1 MRRYFGGGVMNLIS
15 VSADRDYEVV
25 IDIDWQKAL
34 EPNLV
39 NRGQVAV
46 IVSEAMRDRIIGLPE
61 TEAQI
66 HIFTVPD
73 SEAGKSFATYQKVLD
88 WLGAA
93 GFTRNDL
100 IVAVGGGAVTDL
112 SGFVAS
118 SWLRGIDW
126 VAVPT
131 TLAAMVDAAVGG
143 KTGINSEYGKNL
155 IGSFYSP
162 ISVLVDLSWLE
173 TLSDRDF
180 AAGLAEVLK
189 SGFIVDG
196 QIVELLKGKE
206 LAEIRADAALT
217 LELISRTVAVKAKVV
232 SGDFKESFD
241 REILNYGH
249 TLGHAIELH
258 SKYALRHGEC
268 VSIGLVFAANLAK
281 QIGSLSDEV
290 TSLHQEILRN
300 LGLPVTYES
309 RHWPELRAN
318 MTIDKKSR
326 SGTLRFVAIS
336 EIGKTLR
343 IEGPSE
349 SDLLAAY
356 ERLSS

>member
-1 MRRYFGGGVMNLIS
+1 MKSIS
-15 VSADRDYEVV
+15 VTADRDYEVV
-25 IDIDWQKAL
+25 IDIDWQKAI
-34 EPNLV
+34 EPYLT

-46 IVSEAMRDRIIGLPE
+46 IVSEAMRDRIANLPS
-61 TEAQI
+61 TDAQI

-162 ISVLVDLSWLE
+162 ISVLVDLSWLS

-180 AAGLAEVLK
+180 AAGLAEVIK
-189 SGFIVDG
+189 CGFIVDT
-196 QIVELLKGKE
+196 QIVELLKDRNLLE
-206 LAEIRADAALT
+206 VRSDRDLT
-217 LELISRTVAVKAKVV
+217 LELITRSIAVKAKVV

-268 VSIGLVFAANLAK
+268 VSIGLVFAANLANESGILADQATDLHK
-281 QIGSLSDEV
+281 KILS
-290 TSLHQEILRN
+290 N
-300 LGLPVTYES
+300 LGLPTSYEG

-318 MTIDKKSR
+318 MAIDKKSR

-336 EIGKTLR
+336 ELGRTLR
-343 IEGPSE
+343 IEAPSE

-356 ERLSS
+356 ERLCS

>member
-1 MRRYFGGGVMNLIS
+1 MVNIS
-15 VSADRDYEVV
+15 VSADRNYDVV
-25 IDIDWQKAL
+25 VDCNWRQAL
-34 EPNLV
+34 EPFLA
-39 NRGQVAV
+39 NRGQVAI
-46 IVSEAMRDRIIGLPE
+46 IVSEAMANRLTDLPD
-61 TEAQI
+61 TDAQI
-66 HIFTVPD
+66 HIFSVPD
-73 SEAGKSFATYQKVLD
+73 SEAGKSFASYQKLLD

-126 VAVPT
+126 IAVPT

-162 ISVLVDLSWLE
+162 IAVLVDLSWLD

-180 AAGLAEVLK
+180 AAGLAEVIK
-189 SGFIVDG
+189 SGFIADSE
-196 QIVELLKGKE
+196 IVNLLKAQNLEGVRKD
-206 LAEIRADAALT
+206 RNLT
-217 LELISRTVAVKAKVV
+217 LDLITRTVAVKAKVV
-232 SGDFKESFD
+232 SGDFRESFD

-258 SKYALRHGEC
+258 SKYSLRHGEC
-268 VSIGLVFAANLAK
+268 VAVGLVFAANLAN
-281 QIGSLSDEV
+281 QLGILSDE
-290 TSLHQEILRN
+290 TTNLHSEILAN
-300 LGLPVTYES
+300 LSLPVSYES
-309 RHWPELRAN
+309 KFWPELRAA
-318 MTIDKKSR
+318 MSIDKKSR

-336 EIGKTLR
+336 QIGKTLR
-343 IEGPSE
+343 IEAPSE

>member
-1 MRRYFGGGVMNLIS
+1 MKNIS
-15 VSADRDYEVV
+15 VSADREYEVI
-25 IDIDWQKAL
+25 IDIDWRKAL
-34 EPNLV
+34 APYLV
-39 NRGQVAV
+39 NRGQVAL
-46 IVSEAMRDRIIGLPE
+46 IVSEAMRDRMVGLPD
-61 TEAQI
+61 TDAQV

-73 SEAGKSFATYQKVLD
+73 SEAGKSFASYQKVLD

-100 IVAVGGGAVTDL
+100 VVAVGGGAVTDL

-118 SWLRGIDW
+118 CWLRGIDW

-162 ISVLVDLSWLE
+162 ISVLVDLSWLD

-196 QIVELLKGKE
+196 QIIELLKEKK
-206 LAEIRADAALT
+206 LQQVRSSRALT
-217 LELISRTVAVKAKVV
+217 LELIIRTVAVKAKVV

-249 TLGHAIELH
+249 TLGHAIELQ
-258 SKYALRHGEC
+258 SKYTLRHGEC

-281 QIGSLSDEV
+281 QLGILSEEIAA
-290 TSLHQEILRN
+290 LHQEILNN
-300 LGLPVTYES
+300 LGLPVSYES

-318 MTIDKKSR
+318 MAIDKKSR

-336 EIGKTLR
+336 DIGKTLR
-343 IEGPSE
+343 IGAPSE

-356 ERLSS
+356 ERLCS

>member
-1 MRRYFGGGVMNLIS
+1 MERIS
-15 VSADRDYEVV
+15 VSADRDYE
-25 IDIDWQKAL
+25 ILIEINWQKSI
-34 EPNLV
+34 EPYLN

-46 IVSEAMRDRIIGLPE
+46 IVSETMRERMTDLPQ
-61 TEAQI
+61 TDAQI

-73 SEAGKSFATYQKVLD
+73 SEAGKSFATYQKLLD

-100 IVAVGGGAVTDL
+100 VIAVGGGAVTDL

-118 SWLRGIDW
+118 TWLRGIDW
-126 VAVPT
+126 IAVPT

-162 ISVLVDLSWLE
+162 ISVLVDLSWLD

-189 SGFIVDG
+189 SGFIADG
-196 QIVELLKGKE
+196 QIVELLKAKTLSE
-206 LAEIRADAALT
+206 VRTNQALT
-217 LELISRTVAVKAKVV
+217 LELISRTVTVKAKVV

-258 SKYALRHGEC
+258 SKYMLRHGEC
-268 VSIGLVFAANLAK
+268 VSIGLVFAANLAN
-281 QIGSLSDEV
+281 QVGILSDEI
-290 TSLHQEILRN
+290 TTLHVSILER
-300 LGLPVTYES
+300 LGLPVSYES

-318 MTIDKKSR
+318 MAIDKKSR

-343 IEGPSE
+343 IEAPVE

-356 ERLSS
+356 ERLCS

>member
-1 MRRYFGGGVMNLIS
+1 MKYIS
-15 VSADRDYEVV
+15 FSADRDYQVV
-25 IDIDWQKAL
+25 IDANWQIAL
-34 EPNLV
+34 EPYLI

-46 IVSEAMRDRIIGLPE
+46 IVSEAMCDRITDLPE
-61 TEAQI
+61 TDAQI

-73 SEAGKSFATYQKVLD
+73 SEAGKSFATYQKLLD

-100 IVAVGGGAVTDL
+100 VIAVGGGAVTDL

-118 SWLRGIDW
+118 TWLRGIDW

-162 ISVLVDLSWLE
+162 ISVLVDLSWLD

-189 SGFIVDG
+189 SGFIADGEIVD
-196 QIVELLKGKE
+196 LL
-206 LAEIRADAALT
+206 DAKTLPEVRSNQTLT

-268 VSIGLVFAANLAK
+268 VSIGLVFAANLAN
-281 QIGSLSDEV
+281 QVGLLSAEI
-290 TSLHQEILRN
+290 TALHVNILER
-300 LGLPVTYES
+300 LGLPTSYES

-318 MTIDKKSR
+318 MAIDKKSR
-326 SGTLRFVAIS
+326 SGTLRFVGIS

-343 IEGPSE
+343 IEAPSE

-356 ERLSS
+356 ERLCS

>member
-1 MRRYFGGGVMNLIS
+1 MSNIS
-15 VSADRDYEVV
+15 VSADRKYEVE
-25 IDIDWQKAL
+25 IDINWQAAIKPL
-34 EPNLV
+34 LV
-39 NRGQVAV
+39 DRGQVAI
-46 IVSEAMRDRIIGLPE
+46 IVSEAMRDRIVGLPE
-61 TEAQI
+61 SDAQI

-100 IVAVGGGAVTDL
+100 VIAVGGGAVTDL

-118 SWLRGIDW
+118 TWLRGIDW

-162 ISVLVDLSWLE
+162 ISVLVDLAWLE

-189 SGFIVDG
+189 SGFIVDRV
-196 QIVELLKGKE
+196 IVELLKGKSVQE
-206 LAEIRADAALT
+206 VRSDRALT
-217 LELISRTVAVKAKVV
+217 LELISRTVGVKAKVV

-258 SKYALRHGEC
+258 CKYSLRHGEC
-268 VSIGLVFAANLAK
+268 VSIGLVFAANLAN
-281 QIGSLSDEV
+281 QTGILSDEI
-290 TSLHQEILRN
+290 TQLHLSILQK
-300 LGLPVTYES
+300 LGLPTTYES
-309 RHWPELRAN
+309 RHWAELRAS
-318 MTIDKKSR
+318 MAIDKKSR

-343 IEGPSE
+343 IEAPSE

>member
-1 MRRYFGGGVMNLIS
+1 MKNIS

-25 IDIDWQKAL
+25 IDANWQVAL
-34 EPNLV
+34 EPYLV
-39 NRGQVAV
+39 SRGQVAV
-46 IVSEAMRDRIIGLPE
+46 IVSEAMCDRITGLPD
-61 TEAQI
+61 TDAQI
-66 HIFTVPD
+66 HIFSVPD
-73 SEAGKSFATYQKVLD
+73 SEAGKSFATYLKLLD

-100 IVAVGGGAVTDL
+100 VIAVGGGAVTDL

-118 SWLRGIDW
+118 TWLRGIDW

-162 ISVLVDLSWLE
+162 ISVLVDLSWLD

-189 SGFIVDG
+189 SGFIADG
-196 QIVELLKGKE
+196 QIVELL
-206 LAEIRADAALT
+206 DAKTLPEVRSNQALT

-268 VSIGLVFAANLAK
+268 VSIGLVFAANLAN
-281 QIGSLSDEV
+281 QVGLLSDEV
-290 TSLHQEILRN
+290 TALHLKILEK
-300 LGLPVTYES
+300 LGLPTSYES
-309 RHWPELRAN
+309 QHWPELRAN
-318 MTIDKKSR
+318 MAIDKKSR
-326 SGTLRFVAIS
+326 SGTLRFVGIS

-343 IEGPSE
+343 IEAPSE

-356 ERLSS
+356 ERLCS

>member
-1 MRRYFGGGVMNLIS
+1 MKSIS
-15 VSADRDYEVV
+15 VTADRDYEVV
-25 IDIDWQKAL
+25 IDIDWQKAI
-34 EPNLV
+34 EPCLT

-46 IVSEAMRDRIIGLPE
+46 IVSEAMRDRIVNLPV
-61 TEAQI
+61 TDAQI

-162 ISVLVDLSWLE
+162 ISVLVDLSWLS

-180 AAGLAEVLK
+180 AAGLAEVIK
-189 SGFIVDG
+189 CGFIVDTE
-196 QIVELLKGKE
+196 IVELLKDRN
-206 LAEIRADAALT
+206 LLDVRSDRALT
-217 LELISRTVAVKAKVV
+217 LELITRSIAVKAKVV

-268 VSIGLVFAANLAK
+268 VSIGLVFAANLANESGILADQATDLHK
-281 QIGSLSDEV
+281 KILS
-290 TSLHQEILRN
+290 N
-300 LGLPVTYES
+300 LGLPTSYES

-318 MTIDKKSR
+318 MAIDKKSR

-343 IEGPSE
+343 IEAPSE

-356 ERLSS
+356 ERLCS

>member
-1 MRRYFGGGVMNLIS
+1 MSNIS
-15 VSADRDYEVV
+15 VSADRKYEVE
-25 IDIDWQKAL
+25 IDVNWQAAIKPL
-34 EPNLV
+34 LV
-39 NRGQVAV
+39 DRGQVAI
-46 IVSEAMRDRIIGLPE
+46 IVSEAMRNRIVGLPE
-61 TEAQI
+61 TDAQI

-100 IVAVGGGAVTDL
+100 VIAVGGGAVTDL

-162 ISVLVDLSWLE
+162 ISVLVDLAWLE

-196 QIVELLKGKE
+196 VIVELLKGKSVPE
-206 LAEIRADAALT
+206 VRSDRALT
-217 LELISRTVAVKAKVV
+217 LELISRTVGVKAKVV

-258 SKYALRHGEC
+258 CKYSLRHGEC
-268 VSIGLVFAANLAK
+268 VSIGLVFAANLAN
-281 QIGSLSDEV
+281 QTGILSDEI
-290 TSLHQEILRN
+290 TQLHLSILQK
-300 LGLPVTYES
+300 LGLPTTYES
-309 RHWPELRAN
+309 RHWAELRAS
-318 MTIDKKSR
+318 MAIDKKSR

-343 IEGPSE
+343 IEAPSE

>member
-1 MRRYFGGGVMNLIS
+1 MSNIS
-15 VSADRDYEVV
+15 VSADRKYEVE
-25 IDIDWQKAL
+25 IDINWQAAIKPL
-34 EPNLV
+34 LV
-39 NRGQVAV
+39 DRGQVAI
-46 IVSEAMRDRIIGLPE
+46 IVSEAMRDRIVGLPE
-61 TEAQI
+61 SDAQI

-162 ISVLVDLSWLE
+162 ISVLVDLSWLS

-180 AAGLAEVLK
+180 AAGLAEVIK
-189 SGFIVDG
+189 CGFIVDTE
-196 QIVELLKGKE
+196 IVELLKSRKLLE
-206 LAEIRADAALT
+206 VRSDRDLT
-217 LELISRTVAVKAKVV
+217 LELITRSIAVKAKVV

-268 VSIGLVFAANLAK
+268 VSIGLVFAANLANQSGILADQATDLHEK
-281 QIGSLSDEV
+281 ILS
-290 TSLHQEILRN
+290 N
-300 LGLPVTYES
+300 LGLPTSYES

-318 MTIDKKSR
+318 MAIDKKSR

-336 EIGKTLR
+336 EFGKTLR
-343 IEGPSE
+343 IEAPSE

-356 ERLSS
+356 ERLCS

>member
-1 MRRYFGGGVMNLIS
+1 MKYIS

-25 IDIDWQKAL
+25 IDANWQIAL
-34 EPNLV
+34 ETYLA

-46 IVSEAMRDRIIGLPE
+46 IVSEAMRDRITDFPD
-61 TEAQI
+61 TDAQI

-73 SEAGKSFATYQKVLD
+73 SEAGKSFATYQKLLD

-100 IVAVGGGAVTDL
+100 VIAVGGGAVTDL

-118 SWLRGIDW
+118 TWLRGIDW

-162 ISVLVDLSWLE
+162 ISVLVDLSWLD

-189 SGFIVDG
+189 SGFIADG
-196 QIVELLKGKE
+196 EIVELL
-206 LAEIRADAALT
+206 DAKTLSEVRSNQALT

-268 VSIGLVFAANLAK
+268 VSIGLVFAANLAN
-281 QIGSLSDEV
+281 QVGLLSAEI
-290 TSLHQEILRN
+290 TALHVNILER
-300 LGLPVTYES
+300 LGLPTSYES

-318 MTIDKKSR
+318 MAIDKKSR
-326 SGTLRFVAIS
+326 SGTLRFVGIS

-343 IEGPSE
+343 IEAPSE

-356 ERLSS
+356 ERLCS

>member
-1 MRRYFGGGVMNLIS
+1 MKNIS
-15 VSADRDYEVV
+15 VSADREYEVI
-25 IDIDWQKAL
+25 IDIDWRKAL
-34 EPNLV
+34 APYLV
-39 NRGQVAV
+39 NRGQVAL
-46 IVSEAMRDRIIGLPE
+46 IVSEAMRDRMVGLPD
-61 TEAQI
+61 TDAQV

-73 SEAGKSFATYQKVLD
+73 SEAGKSFASYQKVLD

-100 IVAVGGGAVTDL
+100 VVAVGGGAVTDL

-162 ISVLVDLSWLE
+162 ISVLVDLSWLD
-173 TLSDRDF
+173 TLSNRDF

-196 QIVELLKGKE
+196 QIIELLKEKK
-206 LAEIRADAALT
+206 LQQVRSSRALT
-217 LELISRTVAVKAKVV
+217 LELIIRTVAVKAKVV

-249 TLGHAIELH
+249 TLGHAIELQ
-258 SKYALRHGEC
+258 SKYTLRHGEC

-281 QIGSLSDEV
+281 QLGILSEEIAA
-290 TSLHQEILRN
+290 LHQEILNN
-300 LGLPVTYES
+300 LGLPVSYES

-318 MTIDKKSR
+318 MAIDKKSR

-336 EIGKTLR
+336 DIGKTLR
-343 IEGPSE
+343 IEAPSE

-356 ERLSS
+356 ERLCS

>member
-1 MRRYFGGGVMNLIS
+1 MKSIAVT
-15 VSADRDYEVV
+15 ADRDYKVL
-25 IDIDWQKAL
+25 IDINWQSAL
-34 EPNLV
+34 EPLLGS
-39 NRGQVAV
+39 RGQIAV
-46 IVSEAMRDRIIGLPE
+46 IVSETMRDRIINLPS
-61 TEAQI
+61 TDAQI

-100 IVAVGGGAVTDL
+100 VVAVGGGAVTDL

-118 SWLRGIDW
+118 SWLRGIEW

-162 ISVLVDLSWLE
+162 VSVLVDLTWLE

-189 SGFIVDG
+189 SGFIADPE
-196 QIVELLKGKE
+196 IVELLKTRK
-206 LAEIRADAALT
+206 LADVRNDRALT
-217 LELISRTVAVKAKVV
+217 LELITRTVAVKAKVV
-232 SGDFKESFD
+232 SGDFRESFN

-249 TLGHAIELH
+249 TLGHAIESH
-258 SKYALRHGEC
+258 SNYALRHGEC
-268 VSIGLVFAANLAK
+268 VSIGLVFAANLAN
-281 QIGSLSDEV
+281 QTGNLSDEIRN
-290 TSLHQEILRN
+290 LHLEILSN
-300 LGLPVTYES
+300 LGLPTSYES
-309 RHWPELRAN
+309 RYWPELRAN
-318 MTIDKKSR
+318 MAIDKKSR

-343 IEGPSE
+343 IEAPSE

-356 ERLSS
+356 ERLCS

>member
-1 MRRYFGGGVMNLIS
+1 MKSIAVT
-15 VSADRDYEVV
+15 ADRDYKVL
-25 IDIDWQKAL
+25 IDINWQSAL
-34 EPNLV
+34 EPLLGS
-39 NRGQVAV
+39 RGQIAV
-46 IVSEAMRDRIIGLPE
+46 IVSEAMRDRIINLPSVD
-61 TEAQI
+61 AQI

-100 IVAVGGGAVTDL
+100 VVAVGGGAVTDL

-118 SWLRGIDW
+118 SWLRGIEW

-162 ISVLVDLSWLE
+162 VSVLVDLTWLE
-173 TLSDRDF
+173 SLSDRDF

-189 SGFIVDG
+189 SGFIADPE
-196 QIVELLKGKE
+196 IVELLKTRK
-206 LAEIRADAALT
+206 LADVRNDRALT
-217 LELISRTVAVKAKVV
+217 LELITRTVAVKAKVV
-232 SGDFKESFD
+232 SGDFRESFD

-249 TLGHAIELH
+249 TLGHAIESH
-258 SKYALRHGEC
+258 SNYALRHGEC
-268 VSIGLVFAANLAK
+268 VSIGLVFAANLAN
-281 QIGSLSDEV
+281 QTGILSDEIRN
-290 TSLHQEILRN
+290 LHLEILGN
-300 LGLPVTYES
+300 LGLPTSYES
-309 RHWPELRAN
+309 RHWSELRAN
-318 MTIDKKSR
+318 MAIDKKSR
-326 SGTLRFVAIS
+326 SGTLRFVAIN

-343 IEGPSE
+343 IEAPSE

-356 ERLSS
+356 ERLCS

>member
-1 MRRYFGGGVMNLIS
+1 MKRIS
-15 VSADRDYEVV
+15 VSADRDYE
-25 IDIDWQKAL
+25 ILIEINWQKAI
-34 EPNLV
+34 EPYLT

-46 IVSEAMRDRIIGLPE
+46 IVSETMRERIIDLPQ
-61 TEAQI
+61 TDSQI

-73 SEAGKSFATYQKVLD
+73 SEAGKSFATYQKLLD
-88 WLGAA
+88 WLGAT

-100 IVAVGGGAVTDL
+100 VIAVGGGAVTDL

-118 SWLRGIDW
+118 TWLRGIDW
-126 VAVPT
+126 IAVPT

-162 ISVLVDLSWLE
+162 ISVLVDLSWLDS
-173 TLSDRDF
+173 LSDRDF

-189 SGFIVDG
+189 SGFIADG
-196 QIVELLKGKE
+196 QIVELLNAKTLSE
-206 LAEIRADAALT
+206 VRTNQALT

-258 SKYALRHGEC
+258 SKYMLRHGEC
-268 VSIGLVFAANLAK
+268 VSIGLVFAANLAN
-281 QIGSLSDEV
+281 QAGILSDEI
-290 TSLHQEILRN
+290 TALHVSILER
-300 LGLPVTYES
+300 LGLPVSYES

-318 MTIDKKSR
+318 MAIDKKSR

-343 IEGPSE
+343 IEAPVE

-356 ERLSS
+356 ERLCS

>member
-1 MRRYFGGGVMNLIS
+1 MRNIS
-15 VSADRDYEVV
+15 VSADRDYEVL
-25 IDIDWQKAL
+25 IDIDWIRAI
-34 EPNLV
+34 EPYLV
-39 NRGQVAV
+39 NRGQVAI
-46 IVSEAMRDRIIGLPE
+46 IVSEAMRDRIVDLPNSD
-61 TEAQI
+61 AQI

-100 IVAVGGGAVTDL
+100 VIAVGGGAVTDL

-162 ISVLVDLSWLE
+162 LSVLVDLTWLE

-196 QIVELLKGKE
+196 QIVNLLEGKD
-206 LAEIRADAALT
+206 LKEIRSNRELT

-258 SKYALRHGEC
+258 CKYTLRHGEC
-268 VSIGLVFAANLAK
+268 ISIGLIFAAALAN
-281 QIGSLSDEV
+281 QMGILSDEI
-290 TSLHQEILRN
+290 TALHVSILEK
-300 LGLPVTYES
+300 LGLPISYET
-309 RHWPELRAN
+309 RHWPELRAS
-318 MTIDKKSR
+318 MALDKKSR

-343 IEGPSE
+343 IESPSE
-349 SDLLAAY
+349 SDLLVAY

>member
-1 MRRYFGGGVMNLIS
+1 MKSIS
-15 VSADRDYEVV
+15 VTADRDYEVL
-25 IDIDWQKAL
+25 IDTDWQKAV
-34 EPNLV
+34 EPYLT

-46 IVSEAMRDRIIGLPE
+46 IVSEAMRDRIINLPV
-61 TEAQI
+61 TDAQI

-73 SEAGKSFATYQKVLD
+73 SEAGKSFASYQKVLD

-162 ISVLVDLSWLE
+162 ISVLVDLSWLS

-180 AAGLAEVLK
+180 AAGLAEVIK
-189 SGFIVDG
+189 CGFILDTE
-196 QIVELLKGKE
+196 IVELLKDRNLLEVRGD
-206 LAEIRADAALT
+206 RALT
-217 LELISRTVAVKAKVV
+217 LELITRSIAVKAKVV

-268 VSIGLVFAANLAK
+268 VSIGLVFAANLANK
-281 QIGSLSDEV
+281 SGILADQATDLHKKILS
-290 TSLHQEILRN
+290 N
-300 LGLPVTYES
+300 LGLPTSYES

-318 MTIDKKSR
+318 MAIDKKSR

-336 EIGKTLR
+336 ELGKTLR
-343 IEGPSE
+343 IEAPSE

-356 ERLSS
+356 ERLCS

>member
-1 MRRYFGGGVMNLIS
+1 MSNIS
-15 VSADRDYEVV
+15 VTADRKYEVE
-25 IDIDWQKAL
+25 IDVNWQQAIKPLLA
-34 EPNLV
+34 
-39 NRGQVAV
+39 NRGQVAI
-46 IVSEAMRDRIIGLPE
+46 IVSEAMRDRIVGLPE
-61 TEAQI
+61 TDAQI

-100 IVAVGGGAVTDL
+100 VIAVGGGAVTDL

-143 KTGINSEYGKNL
+143 KTGINSDYGKNL
-155 IGSFYSP
+155 IGSFHSP
-162 ISVLVDLSWLE
+162 ISVLVDLTWLE

-196 QIVELLKGKE
+196 VIVDLLKEKSVQE
-206 LAEIRADAALT
+206 VRTDRALT

-258 SKYALRHGEC
+258 CKYSLRHGEC
-268 VSIGLVFAANLAK
+268 VSIGLAFAANLAN
-281 QIGSLSDEV
+281 QTGILSDEI
-290 TSLHQEILRN
+290 TQLHLSILEN
-300 LGLPVTYES
+300 LGLPTTYES
-309 RHWPELRAN
+309 HHWPELRAN
-318 MTIDKKSR
+318 MAIDKKSR

-343 IEGPSE
+343 IEAPSE

>member
-1 MRRYFGGGVMNLIS
+1 MVNIS
-15 VSADRDYEVV
+15 VSADRTYDV
-25 IDIDWQKAL
+25 IVDCNWREAL
-34 EPNLV
+34 TPLLSE
-39 NRGQVAV
+39 RGQVAI
-46 IVSEAMRDRIIGLPE
+46 IVSEAMADRITDLPD
-61 TEAQI
+61 TDAQI

-73 SEAGKSFATYQKVLD
+73 SEAGKSFASFQKLLD

-100 IVAVGGGAVTDL
+100 FVAVGGGAVTDL

-162 ISVLVDLSWLE
+162 ISVLVDTSWLDS
-173 TLSDRDF
+173 LSDRDF
-180 AAGLAEVLK
+180 AAGLAEVIK
-189 SGFIVDG
+189 SGFIADRKIVD
-196 QIVELLKGKE
+196 LLIDKDLTNVRHDKS
-206 LAEIRADAALT
+206 LT
-217 LELISRTVAVKAKVV
+217 LELITRTVAVKAKVV
-232 SGDFKESFD
+232 SGDFRESFD

-249 TLGHAIELH
+249 TLGHAIELQ
-258 SKYALRHGEC
+258 SRYSLRHGEC
-268 VSIGLVFAANLAK
+268 VSIGLVFAANLAN
-281 QIGSLSDEV
+281 QVGILSDEL
-290 TSLHQEILRN
+290 TNLHGQILAK
-300 LGLPVTYES
+300 LSLPVTYDS
-309 RHWPELRAN
+309 KYWPELRAA
-318 MTIDKKSR
+318 MSIDKKSR

-343 IEGPSE
+343 IEAPSE

-356 ERLSS
+356 ERLCS

>member
-1 MRRYFGGGVMNLIS
+1 MKNIS
-15 VSADRDYEVV
+15 VSADRNYTVA
-25 IDIDWQKAL
+25 IDVNWQDAL
-34 EPNLV
+34 KPFLS

-46 IVSEAMRDRIIGLPE
+46 IVSEAMRDRVVDFPVADAE
-61 TEAQI
+61 V
-66 HIFTVPD
+66 HYFTIPD
-73 SEAGKSFATYQKVLD
+73 SEAGKSLATYQKVLD

-100 IVAVGGGAVTDL
+100 VVAVGGGAVTDL

-131 TLAAMVDAAVGG
+131 TLAAMVDAAIGG

-162 ISVLVDLSWLE
+162 VSVLVDLSWLT

-189 SGFIVDG
+189 CGFISDAE
-196 QIVELLKGKE
+196 IVELLHDIK
-206 LAEIRADAALT
+206 LADVRGNQALT
-217 LELISRTVAVKAKVV
+217 LELITRSIAVKARVV
-232 SGDFKESFD
+232 SSDFKESFD

-258 SKYALRHGEC
+258 SKYQLRHGEC
-268 VSIGLVFAANLAK
+268 VSIGLVFAANLAN
-281 QIGSLSDEV
+281 QCGHLSEQV
-290 TSLHQEILRN
+290 TELHRKILSN
-300 LGLPVTYES
+300 LGLPTSYER

-336 EIGKTLR
+336 EVGKTLR
-343 IEGPSE
+343 IEAPNE

-356 ERLSS
+356 ERLCS

>member
-1 MRRYFGGGVMNLIS
+1 MTVNIS
-15 VSADRDYEVV
+15 VSADRTYDV
-25 IDIDWQKAL
+25 IVDCNWREAL
-34 EPNLV
+34 TPLLSE
-39 NRGQVAV
+39 RGQVAI
-46 IVSEAMRDRIIGLPE
+46 IVSEAMADHITDLPD
-61 TEAQI
+61 TDAQL

-73 SEAGKSFATYQKVLD
+73 SEAGKSFASFQKLLD

-100 IVAVGGGAVTDL
+100 VVAVGGGAVTDL

-162 ISVLVDLSWLE
+162 ISVLVDTSWLDS
-173 TLSDRDF
+173 LSDRDF
-180 AAGLAEVLK
+180 AAGLAEVIK
-189 SGFIVDG
+189 SGFIADRKIVD
-196 QIVELLKGKE
+196 LLIDKDLTNVRHDKS
-206 LAEIRADAALT
+206 LT
-217 LELISRTVAVKAKVV
+217 LELITRTVAVKAKVV
-232 SGDFKESFD
+232 SGDFRESFD

-249 TLGHAIELH
+249 TLGHAIELQ
-258 SKYALRHGEC
+258 SRYSLRHGEC
-268 VSIGLVFAANLAK
+268 VSIGLVFAANLAN
-281 QIGSLSDEV
+281 QVGILSDEL
-290 TSLHQEILRN
+290 TILHGQILAK
-300 LGLPVTYES
+300 LSLPVTYDS
-309 RHWPELRAN
+309 KYWPELRAA
-318 MTIDKKSR
+318 MSIDKKSR

-343 IEGPSE
+343 IEAPSE

-356 ERLSS
+356 ERLCS

>member
-1 MRRYFGGGVMNLIS
+1 MNKIL
-15 VSADRDYEVV
+15 VSADREYEVV
-25 IDIDWQKAL
+25 IDIDWQSVL
-34 EPNLV
+34 EPYLV

-46 IVSEAMRDRIIGLPE
+46 IVSESMRDRIIGLPE

-93 GFTRNDL
+93 GFTRNDV

-196 QIVELLKGKE
+196 EIVELLKGKE

-232 SGDFKESFD
+232 SGDFKESFN

-281 QIGSLSDEV
+281 QIGILSEEV
-290 TSLHQEILRN
+290 TSLHQEILSK
-300 LGLPVTYES
+300 LGLPVSYES

-318 MTIDKKSR
+318 MAIDKKSR

>member
-1 MRRYFGGGVMNLIS
+1 MNTIS
-15 VSADRDYEVV
+15 VTADRIYEVV
-25 IDIDWQKAL
+25 IDINWQKAI
-34 EPNLV
+34 EPYLS

-46 IVSEAMRDRIIGLPE
+46 IVSEAMRDRIVNLPV
-61 TEAQI
+61 TDAQI
-66 HIFTVPD
+66 HVFTVPD

-126 VAVPT
+126 VAAPT

-162 ISVLVDLSWLE
+162 ISVLVDLSWLA

-180 AAGLAEVLK
+180 AAGLAEVIK
-189 SGFIVDG
+189 CGFIVDTE
-196 QIVELLKGKE
+196 IVELLKDRNLLEVRSDRG
-206 LAEIRADAALT
+206 LT
-217 LELISRTVAVKAKVV
+217 LELITRSIAVKAKVV

-258 SKYALRHGEC
+258 SKYTLRHGEC
-268 VSIGLVFAANLAK
+268 VSIGLVFAANLANQSGILADQATDLHK
-281 QIGSLSDEV
+281 KILSD
-290 TSLHQEILRN
+290 
-300 LGLPVTYES
+300 LGLPTSYES

-318 MTIDKKSR
+318 MAIDKKSR

-336 EIGKTLR
+336 DFGKTLR
-343 IEGPSE
+343 IEAPSE

-356 ERLSS
+356 ERLCS

>member
-1 MRRYFGGGVMNLIS
+1 MKYIS
-15 VSADRDYEVV
+15 VSADRDYQVV
-25 IDIDWQKAL
+25 IDANWQEAL
-34 EPNLV
+34 EPYLV

-46 IVSEAMRDRIIGLPE
+46 IVSEAMRHLITNLPE
-61 TEAQI
+61 TDAQI

-73 SEAGKSFATYQKVLD
+73 SEAGKSFATYQKLLD

-100 IVAVGGGAVTDL
+100 VIAVGGGAVTDL

-118 SWLRGIDW
+118 TWLRGIDW

-162 ISVLVDLSWLE
+162 VSVLVDLSWLE

-189 SGFIVDG
+189 SGFIADG
-196 QIVELLKGKE
+196 QIVELLNGKSLPE
-206 LAEIRADAALT
+206 VRSNQTLT

-268 VSIGLVFAANLAK
+268 VSIGLVFAANLAN
-281 QIGSLSDEV
+281 QVGLLSAEI
-290 TSLHQEILRN
+290 TALHVNILER
-300 LGLPVTYES
+300 LGLPTSYES

-318 MTIDKKSR
+318 MAIDKKSR
-326 SGTLRFVAIS
+326 SGTLRFVGIS

-343 IEGPSE
+343 IEAPSE

-356 ERLSS
+356 ERLCS

>member
-1 MRRYFGGGVMNLIS
+1 MNSIS
-15 VSADRDYEVV
+15 VIADRDYQVV
-25 IDIDWQKAL
+25 IDIDWL
-34 EPNLV
+34 RGIEPYLV
-39 NRGQVAV
+39 NRGQIAV
-46 IVSEAMRDRIIGLPE
+46 IVSENMRDRIANLPS
-61 TEAQI
+61 TDAQI

-118 SWLRGIDW
+118 SWLRGIEW

-162 ISVLVDLSWLE
+162 ISVLVDLSWLS

-180 AAGLAEVLK
+180 AAGLAEVIK
-189 SGFIVDG
+189 CGFIADP
-196 QIVELLKGKE
+196 QIVELLKDRNLLE
-206 LAEIRADAALT
+206 VRSDRDLT
-217 LELISRTVAVKAKVV
+217 LELITRSIAVKAKVV

-268 VSIGLVFAANLAK
+268 VSIGLVFAANLANESGILADQATDLHK
-281 QIGSLSDEV
+281 KILS
-290 TSLHQEILRN
+290 N
-300 LGLPVTYES
+300 LGLPTSYEG

-318 MTIDKKSR
+318 MAIDKKSR

-336 EIGKTLR
+336 ELGRTLR
-343 IEGPSE
+343 IEAPSE

-356 ERLSS
+356 ERLCS

>member
-1 MRRYFGGGVMNLIS
+1 MNKIL
-15 VSADRDYEVV
+15 VSADREYEVV
-25 IDIDWQKAL
+25 IDIDWQSVL
-34 EPNLV
+34 EPYLV

-46 IVSEAMRDRIIGLPE
+46 IVTESMRDRIIGLPE

-93 GFTRNDL
+93 GFTRNDV

-196 QIVELLKGKE
+196 EIVELLKGKE

-232 SGDFKESFD
+232 SGDFKESFN

-281 QIGSLSDEV
+281 QIGILSEEV
-290 TSLHQEILRN
+290 TSLHQEILSK
-300 LGLPVTYES
+300 LGLPITYES

-318 MTIDKKSR
+318 MAIDKKSR

>member
-1 MRRYFGGGVMNLIS
+1 MSNIS
-15 VSADRDYEVV
+15 VSADRKYEVE
-25 IDIDWQKAL
+25 IDVNWQAAIKPL
-34 EPNLV
+34 LV
-39 NRGQVAV
+39 DRGQVAI
-46 IVSEAMRDRIIGLPE
+46 IVSEAMRDRIVGLPE
-61 TEAQI
+61 TDAQI

-100 IVAVGGGAVTDL
+100 VIAVGGGAVTDL

-162 ISVLVDLSWLE
+162 ISVLVDLAWLD

-196 QIVELLKGKE
+196 VIVELLKGKSVPE
-206 LAEIRADAALT
+206 VRSDRALT
-217 LELISRTVAVKAKVV
+217 LELISRTVGVKAKVV

-258 SKYALRHGEC
+258 CKYSLRHGEC
-268 VSIGLVFAANLAK
+268 VSIGLVFAANLAN
-281 QIGSLSDEV
+281 QTGILTDEITQLHLSI
-290 TSLHQEILRN
+290 LQE
-300 LGLPVTYES
+300 LGLPTTYES
-309 RHWPELRAN
+309 RHWAELRAS
-318 MTIDKKSR
+318 MAIDKKSR

-343 IEGPSE
+343 IEAPSE

>member
-1 MRRYFGGGVMNLIS
+1 MKSIS
-15 VSADRDYEVV
+15 VTADRDYEVV
-25 IDIDWQKAL
+25 IDIDWQKAI
-34 EPNLV
+34 EPYLI

-46 IVSEAMRDRIIGLPE
+46 IVSEAMRDRIVNLPV
-61 TEAQI
+61 TDAQI

-88 WLGAA
+88 WLGAT

-100 IVAVGGGAVTDL
+100 VIAVGGGAVTDL

-162 ISVLVDLSWLE
+162 ISVLVDLSWLS

-180 AAGLAEVLK
+180 AAGLAEVIK
-189 SGFIVDG
+189 CGFIVDTE
-196 QIVELLKGKE
+196 IVELLKDRN
-206 LAEIRADAALT
+206 LVDVRSDRILT
-217 LELISRTVAVKAKVV
+217 LELITRSIAVKAKVV

-268 VSIGLVFAANLAK
+268 VSIGLVFAANLANK
-281 QIGSLSDEV
+281 SGILADQATDLHRKILS
-290 TSLHQEILRN
+290 N
-300 LGLPVTYES
+300 LGLPTSYES

-318 MTIDKKSR
+318 MAIDKKSR

-336 EIGKTLR
+336 ELGKTLR
-343 IEGPSE
+343 IEAPSE

-356 ERLSS
+356 ERLCS

>member
-1 MRRYFGGGVMNLIS
+1 MSNIS
-15 VSADRDYEVV
+15 VSADRKYEVE
-25 IDIDWQKAL
+25 IDVNWQAAIKPL
-34 EPNLV
+34 LV
-39 NRGQVAV
+39 DRGQVAI
-46 IVSEAMRDRIIGLPE
+46 IVSEAMRDRIVGLPE
-61 TEAQI
+61 TDAQI

-100 IVAVGGGAVTDL
+100 VIAVGGGAVTDL

-162 ISVLVDLSWLE
+162 ISVLVDLAWLE

-196 QIVELLKGKE
+196 VIVELLKGKSVPE
-206 LAEIRADAALT
+206 VRSDRALT
-217 LELISRTVAVKAKVV
+217 LELISRTVGVKAKVV

-258 SKYALRHGEC
+258 CKYSLRHGEC
-268 VSIGLVFAANLAK
+268 VSIGLVFAANLAN
-281 QIGSLSDEV
+281 QTGILSDEI
-290 TSLHQEILRN
+290 TQLHLSILQK
-300 LGLPVTYES
+300 LGLPTTYES
-309 RHWPELRAN
+309 RHWAELRAS
-318 MTIDKKSR
+318 MAIDKKSR
-326 SGTLRFVAIS
+326 SGTLRLVAIS

-343 IEGPSE
+343 IEAPSE

>member
-1 MRRYFGGGVMNLIS
+1 MINIS
-15 VSADRDYEVV
+15 VSADRKYEVELDV
-25 IDIDWQKAL
+25 NWQNATKPLLA
-34 EPNLV
+34 
-39 NRGQVAV
+39 NRGQVAI
-46 IVSEAMRDRIIGLPE
+46 IVSEAMRDRIVGLPE
-61 TEAQI
+61 TDAQI

-100 IVAVGGGAVTDL
+100 VIAVGGGAVTDL

-162 ISVLVDLSWLE
+162 ISVLVDLTWLE

-196 QIVELLKGKE
+196 VIVDLLKGKSVPE
-206 LAEIRADAALT
+206 VRSDRALT

-258 SKYALRHGEC
+258 CKYSLRHGEC
-268 VSIGLVFAANLAK
+268 VSIGLVFAANLAN
-281 QIGSLSDEV
+281 QTGILSDEI
-290 TSLHQEILRN
+290 TQIHLSILEN
-300 LGLPVTYES
+300 LGLPTTYES
-309 RHWPELRAN
+309 HHWPELRAN
-318 MTIDKKSR
+318 MAIDKKSR

-343 IEGPSE
+343 IDAPNE

>member
-1 MRRYFGGGVMNLIS
+1 MSNIS
-15 VSADRDYEVV
+15 VSADRKYEVE
-25 IDIDWQKAL
+25 IDINWQNAIK
-34 EPNLV
+34 PFLV
-39 NRGQVAV
+39 NRGQVAI
-46 IVSEAMRDRIIGLPE
+46 IVSEAMRDRIVGLPE
-61 TEAQI
+61 TDAQI

-73 SEAGKSFATYQKVLD
+73 SEAGKSFVTYEKLLD

-100 IVAVGGGAVTDL
+100 VIAVGGGAVTDL

-162 ISVLVDLSWLE
+162 ISVLVDLTWLE

-196 QIVELLKGKE
+196 VIVDLLKGKS
-206 LAEIRADAALT
+206 LPEIRSDRALT

-232 SGDFKESFD
+232 SGDFKENFD

-258 SKYALRHGEC
+258 CKYSLRHGEC
-268 VSIGLVFAANLAK
+268 VSIGLVFAANLAN
-281 QIGSLSDEV
+281 QTGILSDEI
-290 TSLHQEILRN
+290 TQLHLSILEN
-300 LGLPVTYES
+300 LGLPTTYES
-309 RHWPELRAN
+309 HHWPELRAN
-318 MTIDKKSR
+318 MAIDKKSR

-343 IEGPSE
+343 IEAPSE

>member
-1 MRRYFGGGVMNLIS
+1 MNKIL
-15 VSADRDYEVV
+15 VSADREYEVV
-25 IDIDWQKAL
+25 IDIDWQSVL
-34 EPNLV
+34 EPYLV

-46 IVSEAMRDRIIGLPE
+46 IVSESMRDRIIGLPE

-93 GFTRNDL
+93 GFTRNDV

-196 QIVELLKGKE
+196 EIVELLKGKE

-281 QIGSLSDEV
+281 QIGILSEEV
-290 TSLHQEILRN
+290 TSLHQEILSK
-300 LGLPVTYES
+300 LGLPVSYES

-318 MTIDKKSR
+318 MAIDKKSR

-343 IEGPSE
+343 IEGTSE

-356 ERLSS
+356 ERLSL

>member
-1 MRRYFGGGVMNLIS
+1 MSNIS
-15 VSADRDYEVV
+15 VSADRKYEVE
-25 IDIDWQKAL
+25 IDVNWQAAIKPL
-34 EPNLV
+34 LV
-39 NRGQVAV
+39 DRGQVAI
-46 IVSEAMRDRIIGLPE
+46 IVSEAMRDRIVELPE
-61 TEAQI
+61 TDAQI

-100 IVAVGGGAVTDL
+100 VIAVGGGAVTDL

-162 ISVLVDLSWLE
+162 ISVLVDLAWLD

-196 QIVELLKGKE
+196 VIVELLKGKSVPE
-206 LAEIRADAALT
+206 VRSDRALT
-217 LELISRTVAVKAKVV
+217 LELISRTVGVKAKVV

-258 SKYALRHGEC
+258 CKYSLRHGEC
-268 VSIGLVFAANLAK
+268 VSIGLVFAANLAN
-281 QIGSLSDEV
+281 QTGILSDEI
-290 TSLHQEILRN
+290 THLHLSILQK
-300 LGLPVTYES
+300 LGLPTTYES
-309 RHWPELRAN
+309 RHWAELRAS
-318 MTIDKKSR
+318 MAIDKKSR

-343 IEGPSE
+343 IEAPSE